1 MSLQEEEVSIRFNV
15 SDNPWIAKHETITFN
30 RDKIL
35 KIASSIAAACENK
48 EHYKNS
54 YQYDVDVERAI
65 KEFVVGVENKRPL
78 YMALSKVLSERI
90 ALDSSYDD
98 WFNSYVAAKRCL
110 ESRIA
115 YGTPG
120 FTEAKR
126 YQALYS

>member
-1 MSLQEEEVSIRFNV
+1 MSFQKVTVKFNI
-15 SDNPWIAKHETITFN
+15 SDNPWLAKYETLTFSREKLLVIVN
-30 RDKIL
+30 
-35 KIASSIAAACENK
+35 AIAAACENK
-48 EHYKNS
+48 EHYTSS
-54 YQYDVDVERAI
+54 YSYNHDVETAI
-65 KEFVVGVENKRPL
+65 KDFVVGVENKRPL

-110 ESRIA
+110 ESKIA

-126 YQALYS
+126 YQALYN